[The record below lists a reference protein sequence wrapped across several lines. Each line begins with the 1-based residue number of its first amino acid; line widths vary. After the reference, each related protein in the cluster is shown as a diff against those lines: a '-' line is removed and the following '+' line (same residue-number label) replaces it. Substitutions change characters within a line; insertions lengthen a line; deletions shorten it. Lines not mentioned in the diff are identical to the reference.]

1 MSPLRRKGEKDK
13 TPINR
18 RMLSS
23 FTFSCTLE
31 PDDWDDNSA
40 SPSESITRQE
50 CWVERRELLE
60 VAEEIP
66 SQSTRRALRQERRKM
81 LGLEDEMPTYLRCLE
96 AIIAGGVSPDYKMY
110 GTPLPEILKKYPL
123 WSEVSWATRPE
134 GGGIPPKR
142 RDRKAHQVENMVVPT
157 RAIIENALAT
167 EPQEKRLRV
176 VEFCAGSGFVLLP
189 LAQLYPQVD
198 FVLIDY
204 KAKSIQIAKERISAA
219 SLESNVQVIEGRIQ
233 DYGQNFDVGI
243 ALHACGALSDIVLD
257 MCLKSRASFVVCP
270 CCIGKISFMHH
281 LPRSKTVLAALSS
294 SSLSSSS
301 SSSSSAHWKSL
312 LKAADFGHAEQKWYT
327 PRNRDRRVCKSIVE
341 EDRRLHCEE
350 RGFHTEL
357 LIMTPTSASPKNDIL
372 VGWPRKGQGQE
383 RGEGEREPLPLTPFN
398 SPFTEELELV
408 QAVEPSEKLVDFL
421 WRQMFDPEQ
430 RQAQQ
435 KQTGSS
441 QRLS

>member
-1 MSPLRRKGEKDK
+1 
-13 TPINR
+13 
-18 RMLSS
+18 MLSS

-31 PDDWDDNSA
+31 PDGWDDKSAA
-40 SPSESITRQE
+40 SPSESTTRQE
-50 CWVERRELLE
+50 GWVERRELLE

-66 SQSTRRALRQERRKM
+66 SRSSRRALRQERRKM

-96 AIIAGGVSPDYKMY
+96 AILAGGVSPDYKRY

-142 RDRKAHQVENMVVPT
+142 RERKARQVENMVVPA
-157 RAIIENALAT
+157 RAIIENALRLQSKLRSS

-204 KAKSIQIAKERISAA
+204 KAKSIQIARERISAA
-219 SLESNVQVIEGRIQ
+219 SLEGNVQVIEGRIQ

-243 ALHACGALSDIVLD
+243 ALHACGGLSDIVLD

-281 LPRSKTVLAALSS
+281 LPRSNTVSAALFSS
-294 SSLSSSS
+294 SSSS
-301 SSSSSAHWKSL
+301 SSSSSAYWKSL
-312 LKAADFGHAEQKWYT
+312 LKAADFGHAEQTWYT

-341 EDRRLHCEE
+341 EDRRLYCEE
-350 RGFHTEL
+350 SGFYTEL
-357 LIMTPTSASPKNDIL
+357 LIMTPTSASPKNDVL
-372 VGWPRKGQGQE
+372 VGWPRQGQGLE
-383 RGEGEREPLPLTPFN
+383 RGTPFN

-408 QAVEPSEKLVDFL
+408 QAGEPSEKLADFL
-421 WRQMFDPEQ
+421 WRQMFGPEQ
-430 RQAQQ
+430 CQRQVQ
-435 KQTGSS
+435 KEQT
-441 QRLS
+441 LKN